1 MVGGNHDAG
10 SGLYPGPGQRR
21 WGLAENENYKAIVPE
36 GIQKFID
43 ETEQKIINGDIAV
56 GTAFD
61 MSTEDVAALRDGMK
75 P

>member
-1 MVGGNHDAG
+1 MTLDQDYILGLD
-10 SGLYPGPGQRR
+10 SGAV
-21 WGLAENENYKAIVPE
+21 GLAENENYKAIVPE

>member
-1 MVGGNHDAG
+1 MMD
-10 SGLYPGPGQRR
+10 QIT
-21 WGLAENENYKAIVPE
+21 NYL
-36 GIQKFID
+36 Q
-43 ETEQKIINGDIAV
+43 EQFSAMIELTKKIINGDIAV